1 MKFSI
6 FNHLNPLAV
15 KSAAKMENSKAPVNQ
30 LIDELDEC
38 RKVSW
43 IGREEEL
50 IIVEFFWYSSEKQ
63 ENKHPLM
70 HGFWCPMVA
79 YWHPLDKAQVCTDQ
93 VA

>member
-38 RKVSW
+38 RKVS
-43 IGREEEL
+43 
-50 IIVEFFWYSSEKQ
+50 
-63 ENKHPLM
+63 
-70 HGFWCPMVA
+70 
-79 YWHPLDKAQVCTDQ
+79 
-93 VA
+93 